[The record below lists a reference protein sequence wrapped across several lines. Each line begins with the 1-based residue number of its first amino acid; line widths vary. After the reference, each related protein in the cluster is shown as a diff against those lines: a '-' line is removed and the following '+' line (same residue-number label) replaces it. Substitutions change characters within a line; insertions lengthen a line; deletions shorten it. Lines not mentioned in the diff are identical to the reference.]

1 MKKKVLLIALAA
13 ILLVGASIGGTL
25 AWLTDKTATVTN
37 TFTVG
42 KVGATLTETGTN
54 NNLKSYH
61 VVPGQP
67 YSKDPKAGVTE
78 GSEDAYLFVKI
89 DKSTNFNTSILKY
102 VVPDGWTVLDAM
114 DYPNVYYRIVNKND
128 TSRIFSVLKDDEV
141 VVDGAVTETQLAT
154 VKDAT
159 LSFTVYAIQKDN
171 LATALAAWAAGSFW

>member
-13 ILLVGASIGGTL
+13 ILFVGASIGGTL
-25 AWLTDKTATVTN
+25 AWLTAKTDTITN

-42 KVGATLTETGTN
+42 KVGATLTETGTTN
-54 NNLKSYH
+54 NQKSYH

-89 DKSTNFNTSILKY
+89 DKSTNFDTTILKY
-102 VVPDGWTVLDAM
+102 VVADGWAVLDATNN
-114 DYPNVYYRIVNKND
+114 PGVYYRTVPKGD
-128 TSRIFSVLKDDEV
+128 TLREFSVLKDDQV

-171 LATALAAWAAGSFW
+171 LTTASAAWTAGSFS